1 MRATRRCSRCC
12 ATPCPVGAGEIQL
25 TDALMILA
33 TMSPAEGGGV
43 RGVLFH
49 GRRYDNGNRLDYLPI
64 LVQFAC
70 ERSDLAEEIVPWLR
84 KYLDSRP

>member
-1 MRATRRCSRCC
+1 
-12 ATPCPVGAGEIQL
+12 
-25 TDALMILA
+25 
-33 TMSPAEGGGV
+33 MSPAEGGGV

>member
-1 MRATRRCSRCC
+1 VCDPAIFGVLRD
-12 ATPCPVGAGEIQL
+12 TPPGRGGEIQL
-25 TDALMILA
+25 TDALMTLA
-33 TMSPAEGGGV
+33 GRSGDEGGGV

-49 GRRYDNGNRLDYLPI
+49 GRRYDTGNKLDYLRT

-84 KYLDSRP
+84 KYLDSLP